1 LTTLRPPMWP
11 TAVLGKIDDHKRD
24 LGREIFIQTERSN
37 GQKVTSC
44 STCHKSLPRNNL
56 KLPIAAK
63 MIPLKGIGTDIWMAC
78 NSVTRETQT
87 GLFKNEPYT
96 YLPTIFLPDSGRLYG
111 ENAALAGLLRT
122 AVIGTIWE
130 KRTNVLND
138 LAAALNAPAPDG
150 LGATLEAPSALA
162 ANERPARDAADQDR
176 RNECLN
182 GTDPLLAYKG
192 RPLTGI
198 WATAPY
204 LHNGSVPTLYDL
216 LLPPEQRP
224 KKFLVGTTEFDPVRV
239 GFVTRDAAGNLLDAP
254 TGDNSFVFN
263 TRNPDGRVIDGNSNA
278 GHDYGNA
285 WLTEDERWALVE
297 YLKGL

>member
-1 LTTLRPPMWP
+1 
-11 TAVLGKIDDHKRD
+11 
-24 LGREIFIQTERSN
+24 
-37 GQKVTSC
+37 
-44 STCHKSLPRNNL
+44 
-56 KLPIAAK
+56 
-63 MIPLKGIGTDIWMAC
+63 
-78 NSVTRETQT
+78 
-87 GLFKNEPYT
+87 
-96 YLPTIFLPDSGRLYG
+96 
-111 ENAALAGLLRT
+111 
-122 AVIGTIWE
+122 
-130 KRTNVLND
+130 
-138 LAAALNAPAPDG
+138 LAA
-150 LGATLEAPSALA
+150 S
-162 ANERPARDAADQDR
+162 ERPVRDAADQNR
-176 RNECLN
+176 RNQCLN

-224 KKFLVGTTEFDPVRV
+224 KKFLVGTTEFDPKRV
-239 GFVTRDAAGNLLDAP
+239 GFVTRDADGNLLDAP

-278 GHDYGNA
+278 GHDYGSA